1 MRKLSKK
8 DPVVYN
14 ELIKKI
20 DEIVNCDDINH
31 YKNLKWPLQH
41 FKRVHIK
48 KSFVLTF
55 KYIECEDKVLF
66 YDFDHHDN
74 IYK

>member
-1 MRKLSKK
+1 MHKFSVEERLSKVMRKLSKK
-8 DPVVYN
+8 DTVIYN

-31 YKNLKWPLQH
+31 YKNLKWPLQN

-48 KSFVLTF
+48 NH
-55 KYIECEDKVLF
+55 LF
-66 YDFDHHDN
+66 
-74 IYK
+74 